1 MSTTKTNNP
10 LVAMFKKLTPAD
22 HTATLLLILT
32 LAQALQIA
40 LDKTGKDAIHFL
52 LGAALLVGISLAMFW
67 PLKVMLQPK
76 KKAVHA
82 LISTLMLF
90 LVLSHDNHQ
99 LWTASA
105 LLLTLYV
112 AKFGLQYRGM
122 AIFNPIA
129 FSIVSVTLLSFVVP
143 SVNDPELVWAGLQAN
158 FTVSGIVLPVSL
170 MFMGIS
176 ILGNVRRIRR
186 IPLALSY
193 LGTAFLLQLVLDASI
208 SWLAFATATLFMGAL
223 AVVEP
228 RTSPVKRNQQIV
240 YGVLAAMLYVGFA
253 HFKLPSAAMLSLCV
267 ANLGYFAY
275 RWRATSLRKN
285 A

>member
-1 MSTTKTNNP
+1 
-10 LVAMFKKLTPAD
+10 MFKKLTPAE
-22 HTATLLLILT
+22 HTVTLLLILT
-32 LAQALQIA
+32 LVQALQIA
-40 LDKTGKDAIHFL
+40 LYKTGKDAIHFF
-52 LGAALLVGISLAMFW
+52 LGAVLLVGVSLAIFW
-67 PLKVMLQPK
+67 PLKRWLQPK
-76 KKAVHA
+76 KKSVNAW
-82 LISTLMLF
+82 ISTLMLF

-99 LWTASA
+99 FWTASA
-105 LLLTLYV
+105 LLLTLYL
-112 AKFGLQYRGM
+112 AKFGLQYQGK

-143 SVNDPELVWAGLQAN
+143 SIHDPELVWAGLRAN
-158 FTVSGIVLPVSL
+158 FTVSGFVLPVSL
-170 MFMGIS
+170 LMMVVS
-176 ILGNVRRIRR
+176 IIGNVRRIRR
-186 IPLALSY
+186 LPLALSY

-208 SWLAFATATLFMGAL
+208 SWLTFATATLFMGAL

-240 YGVLAAMLYVGFA
+240 YGVLAALLYVGFA

-275 RWRATSLRKN
+275 RWRAITQSQS

>member
-1 MSTTKTNNP
+1 MSTKKTNNP
-10 LVAMFKKLTPAD
+10 LVTMFQKLTPAD
-22 HTATLLLILT
+22 HTATLLLLLT

-40 LDKTGKDAIHFL
+40 LTQTRKDAIHFL
-52 LGAALLVGISLAMFW
+52 LGAGLLVGISLAMFW
-67 PLKVMLQPK
+67 PLKKWWQPK

-112 AKFGLQYRGM
+112 AKFGLQYQGM

-129 FSIVSVTLLSFVVP
+129 FSIVSVTLLSFVIP

-158 FTVSGIVLPVSL
+158 FTVSGVVLPVSL
-170 MFMGIS
+170 LLMGVS
-176 ILGNVRRIRR
+176 IVGNVRRIRR

-228 RTSPVKRNQQIV
+228 RTSPVKRNQQVI

-267 ANLGYFAY
+267 ANLGYFAF
-275 RWRATSLRKN
+275 RWRATSLRKS